1 MSELS
6 TEQWMIIRDYLAQRA
21 GLYLD
26 DSRMRQGRMLVQ
38 ERYRQLQISP
48 AAYTLRIQDPTN
60 GSELQWLAERLA
72 NHETQFFRNP
82 AHFRALREHIFPE
95 LQRSRS
101 PLRPLRCWSAGCS
114 TGEEPYSMAMVGLQ
128 QWGNPPSRPISIWAT
143 DLSNVPLE
151 RAITAEYRGRSL
163 ANVQADYRQW
173 FEQQANGALRVSEA
187 VRSLVQFEQ
196 HNLLDALPHWAYQ
209 LDVVFCQNV
218 TIYFQLETCRQL
230 IERIYA
236 AMAVGGYLL
245 LGFSESLWGIFDR
258 FETVEVAGAFI
269 YRKGDG
275 QPKPR
280 PNLSERPITKPLNKP
295 AEPALAR
302 PRPSTRP
309 LAPASPSK
317 PPDVTSLLDEARK
330 LRGQGQQ
337 RRGLSL
343 LASIAPNQ
351 RQPAIL
357 ALAAQLHADLGQHEQ
372 AAAEARRAL
381 ELDVLQD
388 AAYVVL
394 GMIEL
399 NQGAWDKAINY
410 LERASYLVP
419 DSPTIAFHLAESYRH
434 QGRSTAALRYYQ
446 HALRKLAHHSSST
459 VIDGIAVG
467 WLRSA
472 CERWIGGL
480 EASQG
485 TF

>member
-6 TEQWMIIRDYLAQRA
+6 TEQWTIIRDYLARRA

-38 ERYRQLQISP
+38 ERFRQLQISA

-82 AHFRALREHIFPE
+82 AHFRALREHILPE
-95 LQRSRS
+95 LQRLRS

-114 TGEEPYSMAMVGLQ
+114 TGEEPYSMAMVALQ

-143 DLSNVPLE
+143 DLSHVPLE
-151 RAITAEYRGRSL
+151 RAIAAEYRGRSL
-163 ANVQADYRQW
+163 TNVQADYKQW
-173 FEQQANGALRVSEA
+173 FEPQPNGSLRVSEA

-196 HNLLDALPHWAYQ
+196 HNLLDVLPHWAYQ
-209 LDVVFCQNV
+209 LDLVFCQNV

-275 QPKPR
+275 QPKLR
-280 PNLSERPITKPLNKP
+280 ANLSERPITTPLSKPVEQP
-295 AEPALAR
+295 APR
-302 PRPSTRP
+302 PRPITRP
-309 LAPASPSK
+309 LATVNPPK
-317 PPDVTSLLDEARK
+317 LPDVPSLLDEARK
-330 LRGQGQQ
+330 LRSQGQQ

-343 LASIAPNQ
+343 LATIAPNQ

-446 HALRKLAHHSSST
+446 HALRKLAQHSSSA

-472 CERWIGGL
+472 CERWIGAL